1 MDVPVIGSF
10 QARIPQ
16 RSLLAIDLM
25 IVLWTV
31 LWIVV
36 GIAVG
41 TFVERLSAVGEG
53 LADAGAAIGRAGD
66 AVDRLADVPLVGEGF
81 SAVAGEIDGVASD
94 TVARGRAVEE
104 DVDRLAVLIGAA
116 LALAPTLP
124 VLVIWVP
131 PRVARERERHAL
143 RTSLRRRDGAALA
156 YLANRAVA
164 TRPFRELRA
173 VSADPVAELAAG
185 RHEAL
190 ASLELEHLSL
200 RVPGR
205 GRSLAADRSR
215 LGVGR

>member
-16 RSLLAIDLM
+16 RSLLAIDLL

-66 AVDRLADVPLVGEGF
+66 A
-81 SAVAGEIDGVASD
+81 
-94 TVARGRAVEE
+94 
-104 DVDRLAVLIGAA
+104 VDRLAVLIGAA

>member
-1 MDVPVIGSF
+1 MGKPVIGSF

-16 RSLLAIDLM
+16 RSLLAIDLL

-41 TFVERLSAVGEG
+41 TFVERLSALGEG
-53 LADAGAAIGRAGD
+53 LADTGAAIGRAGD

-81 SAVAGEIDGVASD
+81 SAVAGEIEDVASD

-124 VLVIWVP
+124 LLAIWVP

-143 RTSLRRRDGAALA
+143 RTSLRRGDGAALA

-164 TRPFRELRA
+164 TRAFRELRT
-173 VSADPVAELAAG
+173 VSADPVADLAAG

-205 GRSLAADRSR
+205 SSLAASRSR

>member
-16 RSLLAIDLM
+16 RSLLAIDLL

-81 SAVAGEIDGVASD
+81 SAVAGEVHGVGGE
-94 TVARGRAVEE
+94 TGRQGRGVGGGG
-104 DVDRLAVLIGAA
+104 DRLA
-116 LALAPTLP
+116 
-124 VLVIWVP
+124 
-131 PRVARERERHAL
+131 
-143 RTSLRRRDGAALA
+143 
-156 YLANRAVA
+156 
-164 TRPFRELRA
+164 
-173 VSADPVAELAAG
+173 
-185 RHEAL
+185 
-190 ASLELEHLSL
+190 
-200 RVPGR
+200 
-205 GRSLAADRSR
+205 
-215 LGVGR
+215 